1 MTAVL
6 DQVLP
11 GAPPLVPAVA
21 AEVLPAGLLAWTW
34 LGSTVANLAF
44 FGRPWVAL
52 YGGLA
57 LGALVV
63 PYLRALTLAVR
74 SPRLVPAPQVSA

>member
-6 DQVLP
+6 DRVLP
-11 GAPPLVPAVA
+11 DARPPAPA
-21 AEVLPAGLLAWTW
+21 ATEALPAALLAWTW
-34 LGSTVANLAF
+34 LGSVIANLAF

-57 LGALVV
+57 LGVLVV
-63 PYLRALTLAVR
+63 PYLRALAVAVR
-74 SPRLVPAPQVSA
+74 PRVVPAPQVPA